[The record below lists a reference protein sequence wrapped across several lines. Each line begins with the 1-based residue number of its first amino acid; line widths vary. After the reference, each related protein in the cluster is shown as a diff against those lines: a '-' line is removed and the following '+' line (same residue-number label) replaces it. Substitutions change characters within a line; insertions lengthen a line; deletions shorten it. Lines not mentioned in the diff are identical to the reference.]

1 MILCSAIRPET
12 RADNRQSA
20 AAGVIPW
27 PDAVQIRPQKLWG
40 KRATQGE
47 DGSMTYCLGMRTKNG
62 IVLIADTRTNA
73 GIDNISNFRKLHTLA
88 ETPERVIV
96 CASAGS
102 LSTTQTMLS
111 LLEEGLDPIEPSEER
126 RTVGNMPSMFRV
138 VSLVGEALM
147 IARRQVTRALSGTGI
162 NSDVS
167 LLVAGRIG
175 GGPLALFLV
184 YSEGNFIE
192 CLPDC
197 PFAQIGELKYGKP
210 ILDRTL
216 HWDTSLGEAVK
227 VGLLSFD
234 ATMRSNLS
242 VGLPLDLMVIP
253 EDRSHPIVRRRLDE
267 SDEYLRKLSS
277 DWGRLMNEARQQ
289 IDTPDFMEAGWP
301 ATL

>member
-1 MILCSAIRPET
+1 
-12 RADNRQSA
+12 
-20 AAGVIPW
+20 
-27 PDAVQIRPQKLWG
+27 
-40 KRATQGE
+40 
-47 DGSMTYCLGMRTKNG
+47 MTYCLGITTKAG

-88 ETPERVIV
+88 STPDRLVV

-102 LSTTQTMLS
+102 LSTTQNMLA
-111 LLEEGLDPIEPSEER
+111 LLEEGLDPEGVQEGQPLAQDVEAER
-126 RTVGNMPSMFRV
+126 RTVARMPSMFRA
-138 VSLVGEALM
+138 VSLIGEALM
-147 IARRQVTRALSGTGI
+147 LARRNVARALIGSAI
-162 NSDVS
+162 NVDVS
-167 LLVAGRIG
+167 LLVGGRVG
-175 GGPLALFLV
+175 DEPLKLYLV

-197 PFAQIGELKYGKP
+197 PFVQIGELKYGKP

-216 HWDTSLGEAVK
+216 DWDTALDEAVK

-242 VGLPLDLMVIP
+242 VGLPLDLIVIP
-253 EDRSHPIVRRRLDE
+253 QDPGRPIVRRRLDE

-289 IDTPDFMEAGWP
+289 IDAPDFMAAKGVSP
-301 ATL
+301 ATLTGVA

>member
-1 MILCSAIRPET
+1 
-12 RADNRQSA
+12 
-20 AAGVIPW
+20 
-27 PDAVQIRPQKLWG
+27 
-40 KRATQGE
+40 
-47 DGSMTYCLGMRTKNG
+47 MTYCLGITTKAG

-88 ETPERVIV
+88 SSPDRLIV

-102 LSTTQTMLS
+102 LSTTQNMLA
-111 LLEEGLDPIEPSEER
+111 LLDEGLDPHDMEEER
-126 RTVGNMPSMFRV
+126 RTVARMPSMFRV

-147 IARRQVTRALSGTGI
+147 QARRNVGRALAGSSI
-162 NSDVS
+162 NVDVS
-167 LLVAGRIG
+167 LLVGGRVG
-175 GGPLALFLV
+175 NGPLALYLV

-216 HWDTSLGEAVK
+216 NWETPLDEAVK

-242 VGLPLDLMVIP
+242 VGPPIDLIAIP
-253 EDRSHPIVRRRLDE
+253 QDLSRPIVSRRLDE
-267 SDEYLRKLSS
+267 SDQYLRKLSS

-289 IDTPDFMEAGWP
+289 IDTPDFMAMNRTP
-301 ATL
+301 VA

>member
-1 MILCSAIRPET
+1 
-12 RADNRQSA
+12 
-20 AAGVIPW
+20 
-27 PDAVQIRPQKLWG
+27 
-40 KRATQGE
+40 
-47 DGSMTYCLGMRTKNG
+47 MTYCLGIRTQAG

-73 GIDNISNFRKLHTLA
+73 GIDNISNFRKLHVLA
-88 ETPERVIV
+88 DGPDQLVF

-102 LSTTQTMLS
+102 LSTTQNMLA
-111 LLEEGLDPIEPSEER
+111 LLEEGLDPFDVSEER
-126 RTVGNMPSMFRV
+126 RTVAGMASMFRV

-147 IARRQVTRALSGTGI
+147 QARRNVARSLAGSAI
-162 NSDVS
+162 NIDVS
-167 LLVAGRIG
+167 LLVGGRVG
-175 GGPLALFLV
+175 DGPLQLYLV

-216 HWDTSLGEAVK
+216 NWETPLDEAVK

-242 VGLPLDLMVIP
+242 VGLPLDLVVIP
-253 EDRSHPIVRRRLDE
+253 QDRARPVVTRRLDE
-267 SDEYLRKLSS
+267 TDAYFARLST

-289 IDTPDFMEAGWP
+289 IDTPDFMAGT
-301 ATL
+301 A

>member
-1 MILCSAIRPET
+1 
-12 RADNRQSA
+12 
-20 AAGVIPW
+20 
-27 PDAVQIRPQKLWG
+27 
-40 KRATQGE
+40 
-47 DGSMTYCLGMRTKNG
+47 MTYCLGMRTKNG

-73 GIDNISNFRKLHTLA
+73 GIDNISNFRKLHSLA
-88 ETPERVIV
+88 ETEDHFVV

-111 LLEEGLDPIEPSEER
+111 LLEEGLEPTGQSEER

-138 VSLVGEALM
+138 VSLIGEALM
-147 IARRQVTRALSGTGI
+147 IARRQVGQALMGTGV

-167 LLVAGRIG
+167 LLVAGRVG
-175 GGPLALFLV
+175 DGPLSLFLV

-216 HWDTSLGEAVK
+216 HWDTSLAEAVK

-242 VGLPLDLMVIP
+242 VGLPIDLIVIP
-253 EDRSHPIVRRRLDE
+253 DDRAAPIVRRRLDE
-267 SDEYLRKLSS
+267 SDNYLRKLSS

-289 IDTPDFMEAGWP
+289 IDTPDFMEAVQP
-301 ATL
+301 AKA